1 MLNAEK
7 EIAQKTEKSLVYDR
21 YVWVDL
27 DRTLVDPGLAMKRF
41 YKAAFSAGVDSG
53 KISQIEQIRIAAE
66 AQGISFDP
74 LAQLTRFDEQKF
86 IQAFLEDNTGI
97 IYPDSEPFM
106 RQLRKNNIR
115 FNILTYGVNS
125 VWQGLK
131 LKASTFN
138 GHGLIID
145 TPNKLGYF
153 AGKKDDA
160 GNYQIDNSGH
170 ITAKTLTLIDDKPVA
185 FYDGQSPILPPG
197 CDGFLINRDPS
208 RLEGKIIPEGVEVV
222 TSLSELTV
230 KNGKIVL
237 RRKK

>member
-1 MLNAEK
+1 MLTAEN
-7 EIAQKTEKSLVYDR
+7 ELAQRREKSLVYDR

-27 DRTLVDPGLAMKRF
+27 DRTLVDPSLAMKRF
-41 YKAAFSAGVDSG
+41 YNAALSSGVDNG
-53 KISQIEQIRIAAE
+53 KISQIEQIRTVAE

-86 IQAFLEDNTGI
+86 IQAFLEDETGI
-97 IYPDSEPFM
+97 TYPDSEPFIK
-106 RQLRKNNIR
+106 QLRENNIR
-115 FNILTYGVNS
+115 FNILTYGVNK

-131 LKASTFN
+131 LKASKFN

-145 TPNKLGYF
+145 TPNKLNYF
-153 AGKKDDA
+153 AGQKDDT
-160 GNYQIDNSGH
+160 GNYKIDNNGN

-185 FYDGQSPILPPG
+185 FYEGQNPTLPAG

-208 RLEGKIIPEGVEVV
+208 RMQGKTIPDGVIVV
-222 TSLSELTV
+222 SSLSELAV